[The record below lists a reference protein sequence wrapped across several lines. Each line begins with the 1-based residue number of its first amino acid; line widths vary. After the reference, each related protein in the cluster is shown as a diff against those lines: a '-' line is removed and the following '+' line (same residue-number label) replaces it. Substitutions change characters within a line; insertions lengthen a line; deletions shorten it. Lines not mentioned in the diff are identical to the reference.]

1 MISVGGMR
9 MTLISFIATDKFIS
23 FMSDGRVN
31 KVNTKESV
39 CENYKKIIK
48 VNNAILAVG
57 GNHKVSEFLLDNVNK
72 FNTRNARA
80 LAHSMFKELGNG
92 KVKKEMNI
100 LIGGL
105 DENRNIYYSGFSH
118 NSTKLTDYYPMS
130 GLVTR
135 LATESGEV
143 VELSNSGRLDQLIGN
158 LQEVSLT
165 QAKTIQEEL
174 NALVSVVDNTVGK
187 KTFHEY
193 VQK

>member
-1 MISVGGMR
+1 

-23 FMSDGRVN
+23 FMSDGRVSEVETN
-31 KVNTKESV
+31 NSV
-39 CENYKKIIK
+39 RENYRKVIK

-57 GNHKVSEFLLDNVNK
+57 GNYNVSQILLVSINK
-72 FNTRNARA
+72 FDTRNARA

-92 KVKKEMNI
+92 KVKNEMNI

-105 DENRNIYYSGFSH
+105 DEDGNIYYSGFSQD
-118 NSTKLTDYYPMS
+118 STELTDYYPMN

-135 LATESGEV
+135 LATESGES
-143 VELSNSGRLDQLIGN
+143 VEITNFDRLDQLIGD
-158 LQEVSLT
+158 LQEVTLI

-174 NALVSVVDNTVGK
+174 NALVSIVDKTVGE

-193 VQK
+193 IQK